1 VELRRQV
8 ERASRSVP
16 GAADQLHEARDLA
29 DAVIGELRSVAF
41 RLRPPDLDDLGLVAS
56 LERLAAEAGRRG
68 TAVEL
73 CADKDMAPLPPAAA
87 LAFYR
92 VAQEA
97 LTNAEHHGHA
107 SHVTL
112 RLSLEQDA
120 ISLRIDD
127 DGIGFDVKQTDS
139 QADQGH
145 LGLVG
150 MRERMQIIGGTL
162 QIRSA
167 SGHGTTVIA
176 TAER

>member
-1 VELRRQV
+1 
-8 ERASRSVP
+8 
-16 GAADQLHEARDLA
+16 
-29 DAVIGELRSVAF
+29 
-41 RLRPPDLDDLGLVAS
+41 
-56 LERLAAEAGRRG
+56 
-68 TAVEL
+68 
-73 CADKDMAPLPPAAA
+73 
-87 LAFYR
+87 

-112 RLSLEQDA
+112 RLSPEPGA
-120 ISLRIDD
+120 ISLRIED
-127 DGIGFDVKQTDS
+127 DGTGFDVERAESQTG
-139 QADQGH
+139 QVH

-167 SGHGTTVIA
+167 VGQGTTIVA

>member
-1 VELRRQV
+1 
-8 ERASRSVP
+8 
-16 GAADQLHEARDLA
+16 
-29 DAVIGELRSVAF
+29 VAF
-41 RLRPPDLDDLGLVAS
+41 RPRPPDLEDLGLVAS

-73 CADKDMAPLPPAAA
+73 HVGKDATPLSPAAA

-107 SHVTL
+107 SHVML
-112 RLSLEQDA
+112 HLSLKPDA
-120 ISLRIDD
+120 TSLQIED
-127 DGIGFDVKQTDS
+127 DGIGFDVKRADSETD
-139 QADQGH
+139 QVH

-167 SGHGTTVIA
+167 PGHGTTVIA